1 MAAEEETM
9 AEQST
14 RPPAAAVTFDA
25 IRGEFE
31 ARVRRI
37 VWCTVAT
44 VDARGRPRTRILHP
58 VWEDTTG
65 WIATGRH
72 TLKTR
77 HLDRTPYVSLTYW
90 DPQHQQVYVEART
103 AWEDRPAEKQR
114 LWELFKSL
122 PAPYG
127 YDLKLIW
134 PSVEDPSLG
143 FLKLIPWRIELWGL
157 QDMMTGKQPQVWRAG

>member
-1 MAAEEETM
+1 M
-9 AEQST
+9 AE
-14 RPPAAAVTFDA
+14 RPSRPASASVTFDE
-25 IRGEFE
+25 IRDEFE

-44 VDARGRPRTRILHP
+44 VDEKGRPRTRILHP
-58 VWEDTTG
+58 IWEGTTG

-77 HLDRTPYVSLTYW
+77 HLERVPYVSLTYW
-90 DPQHQQVYVEART
+90 DPQQQQVYVEART
-103 AWEDRPAEKQR
+103 EWEDRPEEKRR
-114 LWELFKSL
+114 LWDLFKSM

-134 PSVEDPSLG
+134 SSLEDPSLG
-143 FLKLIPWRIELWGL
+143 FLKLTASRIELWGL
-157 QDMMTGKQPQVWRAG
+157 QDMMTGKQPQIWRAGAG